1 VSQSDHLA
9 AAVSALQEHR
19 VEEAIRLLTDALD
32 GGLSPT
38 LKARATSLRSQAHFM
53 SDMLQEA
60 MVDWRDAWR
69 QVQSLEDADGK
80 QALRGLR
87 SEIAAAKA
95 QRSAHNAQVEK
106 SRQNLSLSLDEQL
119 ASFHDIED
127 KLNFLIERANAHF
140 DCDQTEDGTRF
151 ARDAILEA
159 DSTTPSIVRAQVLA
173 RLCLLRGT
181 PEDAQS
187 LLQEAYLLAE
197 KSDEMQLIGAVARAA
212 KTISHEF
219 EPVIF

>member
-1 VSQSDHLA
+1 MSRSDHLT

-19 VEEAIRLLTDALD
+19 IEEAIQLLTAALNNE
-32 GGLSPT
+32 LSPA

-53 SDMLQEA
+53 SGMLQEA
-60 MVDWRDAWR
+60 MVDWREAWR

-95 QRSAHNAQVEK
+95 QRSAQQAQLAK
-106 SRQNLSLSLDEQL
+106 SREHLSLSLDEQL
-119 ASFHDIED
+119 ATFPEIED

-140 DCDQTEDGTRF
+140 DCDQEEQGSQL
-151 ARDAILEA
+151 ARDAILQA
-159 DSTTPSIVRAQVLA
+159 DATTPNVVRAQVLA
-173 RLCLLRGT
+173 RLCLLRGA
-181 PEDAQS
+181 PEEAQA

-212 KTISHEF
+212 KAISHEF
-219 EPVIF
+219 EPIIF